1 MIDLNTKIEF
11 FKVNSKYILEGALT
25 EIIWKVR
32 GSFFVKIH
40 QDSWAKGWF
49 YDSNRAFIEAKP
61 NNNEF
66 TLYAFGWT
74 GLVSSK
80 IKMNVSSFSK
90 SKTFKGN
97 LKDDDKTSFSIRNK
111 LAENKKTV
119 LKGIEDKV
127 KPTKVFLKNNEINIK
142 IDSTNLKLN

>member
-49 YDSNRAFIEAKP
+49 YDSNRAFIEVKQ

-80 IKMNVSSFSK
+80 IKMNVRSFSK
-90 SKTFKGN
+90 SRTFKGN
-97 LKDDDKTSFSIRNK
+97 LKDDNKTSFSIRNK

-119 LKGIEDKV
+119 LKGIESKV

>member
-32 GSFFVKIH
+32 GSFFVKVH

-49 YDSNRAFIEAKP
+49 YDSNRAFFEVKP
-61 NNNEF
+61 NKNEV

-74 GLVSSK
+74 GLVSTK
-80 IKMNVSSFSK
+80 IMMNVRSFSK
-90 SKTFKGN
+90 SRTFKGN
-97 LKDDDKTSFSIRNK
+97 LKDDNKTSFSIRNK

-119 LKGIEDKV
+119 LKGIESKV